1 MVTGHDAVPGGC
13 KLEGVGVCG
22 EEVKCGKERGS
33 FKCEESDILMP
44 RFVSP
49 IELSK
54 NRPRPPISPIIY
66 RTVMKLSY

>member
-49 IELSK
+49 IKLSK
-54 NRPRPPISPIIY
+54 IDLDPQFLQSSTGRS
-66 RTVMKLSY
+66 